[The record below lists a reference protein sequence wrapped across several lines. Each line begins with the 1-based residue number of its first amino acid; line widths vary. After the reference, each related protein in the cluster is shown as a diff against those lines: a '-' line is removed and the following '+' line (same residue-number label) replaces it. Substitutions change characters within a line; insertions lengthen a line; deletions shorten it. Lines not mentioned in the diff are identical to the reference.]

1 MSKHFGAGSFQGAE
15 KFDTLAFLR
24 ENSAKV
30 GAIPMKAQ
38 RHHDAGS
45 DQMAAQ
51 NANLQARNIVLARS
65 INMWNSIFTQTL
77 QGVPQGQT
85 INVPVRNVG
94 LIKRFV
100 VEITYNV
107 VENNTVTLTRT
118 PWGPANTLSQIV
130 FTDLA
135 NQTRINDAGWHMHLL
150 ATARR
155 QAAFGAAFVND
166 SPINIGSNYPVIVAP
181 SAINNQTSQVRMF
194 YEVPISYGDM
204 DLRGGIYAGVVNATM
219 NLQLVVNPQ
228 MIVASTASKTLAVY
242 QSSGAATAPVVSNF
256 TINVYQNYLD
266 QLPFTANGPI
276 LPALDMSTAYLLNNT
291 AKPGLS
297 ANQDNPFPYANFR
310 NFMSTS
316 VIFDQGGTL
325 NAGTDVNAWKLE
337 SANYTNIF
345 NIDPYMA
352 SLLTRE
358 IIGDD
363 FPAGTYYFDHRQ
375 KPISTIQYGNMQL
388 ILNPS
393 VVSSASSQALLGYE
407 ALALINQVTQAG
419 SLYGNN

>member
-1 MSKHFGAGSFQGAE
+1 MRKHLINSE
-15 KFDTLAFLR
+15 FDAKEYLADL
-24 ENSAKV
+24 SARAA
-30 GAIPMKAQ
+30 AIPMKTQ

-45 DQMAAQ
+45 DQQTANQQ
-51 NANLQARNIVLARS
+51 NMMARNLVIANS
-65 INMWNSIFTQTL
+65 INMWNSIFTTTL
-77 QGVPQGQT
+77 QGTPQGQV

-94 LIKRFV
+94 FIKRFV
-100 VEITYNV
+100 VEITYDI

-135 NQTRINDAGWHMHLL
+135 NQTRINTAGWHMHLL

-166 SPINIGSNYPVIVAP
+166 SPTNIGSNYSVISAP
-181 SAINNQTSQVRMF
+181 STINNQTGSVRMF
-194 YEVPISYGDM
+194 YEVPVSYGDF

-219 NLQLVVNPQ
+219 NLQLTINPSLL
-228 MIVASTASKTLAVY
+228 VASTASQTLAVY
-242 QSSGAATAPVVSNF
+242 KSSGAVTAPVVQNF
-256 TINVYQNYLD
+256 KINVYQNYLD
-266 QLPFTANGPI
+266 QLPFTKNGPVI
-276 LPALDMSTAYLLNNT
+276 PQLDQATAYLINNT

-310 NFMSTS
+310 NFMSTA
-316 VIFDQGGTL
+316 VIFDQNGTL

-345 NIDPYMA
+345 NYDPYMA

-363 FPAGTYYFDHRQ
+363 FPAATYYFDHRQ
-375 KPISTIQYGNMQL
+375 KPISTVQYGNMQL

-393 VVSSASSQALLGYE
+393 SIAGASSQALLGYE

>member
-1 MSKHFGAGSFQGAE
+1 MSDAA
-15 KFDTLAFLR
+15 DTQ
-24 ENSAKV
+24 
-30 GAIPMKAQ
+30 MKAN
-38 RHHDAGS
+38 A
-45 DQMAAQ
+45 
-51 NANLQARNIVLARS
+51 ANLQARNLVLAQAV
-65 INMWNSIFTQTL
+65 NMWNSIYTVTL
-77 QGVPQGQT
+77 QGEPRSQV
-85 INVPVRNVG
+85 INIPPRNVG
-94 LIKRFV
+94 LIKRFI
-100 VEITYNV
+100 VEISYDVTVDNS
-107 VENNTVTLTRT
+107 VTLTRT
-118 PWGPANTLSQIV
+118 PWGPANTLSQVV

-135 NQTRINDAGWHMHLL
+135 NQTRINTAGWHMHLL

-155 QAAFGAAFVND
+155 QAAYGAAFTND
-166 SPINIGSNYPVIVAP
+166 SPVSIGSNFPVIVAP
-181 SAINNQTSQVRMF
+181 ATITNQTAKVRMF
-194 YEVPISYGDM
+194 YEIPISYGDF

-219 NLQLVVNPQ
+219 NLQLTVNPNLL
-228 MIVASTASKTLAVY
+228 VASTGSQVLSVY
-242 QSSGAATAPVVSNF
+242 KSSGAITAASIANF

-266 QLPFTANGPI
+266 QIPFTAQGPI
-276 LPALDMSTAYLLNNT
+276 LPAMDLGTVYLLNNT

-316 VIFDQGGTL
+316 VIFDQQGTL
-325 NAGTDVNAWKLE
+325 NTGTDVNAWKLE

-352 SLLTRE
+352 SLLTRQ

-393 VVSSASSQALLGYE
+393 SVAGAASQVLLGYE
-407 ALALINQVTQAG
+407 ALAIVNQVTQAG

>member
-1 MSKHFGAGSFQGAE
+1 MKHVSPAMLSGVSIP
-15 KFDTLAFLR
+15 TL
-24 ENSAKV
+24 SA
-30 GAIPMKAQ
+30 MQ
-38 RHHDAGS
+38 RHHDAGT
-45 DQMAAQ
+45 DQMQAQ
-51 NANLQARNIVLARS
+51 NTNLQARNLVLARA
-65 INMWNSIFTQTL
+65 INMWNSIYTATL
-77 QGVPQGQT
+77 TGTPQGQVV
-85 INVPVRNVG
+85 NVPIRNVG

-100 VEITYNV
+100 VEISYDI

-135 NQTRINDAGWHMHLL
+135 NQTRINTSGWHMHLL

-155 QAAFGAAFVND
+155 QSAFGAAFVND
-166 SPINIGSNYPVIVAP
+166 SPINVGSNFPVITAP
-181 SAINNQTSQVRMF
+181 TTINNETGSVRMF
-194 YEVPISYGDM
+194 YEIPISYGDY
-204 DLRGGIYAGVVNATM
+204 DLRGSIYAGVVNATM
-219 NLQLVVNPQ
+219 NLQMTINPNLL
-228 MIVASTASKTLAVY
+228 VASTGSQVLSAYK
-242 QSSGAATAPVVSNF
+242 SSGAVAAPVVQNF

-266 QLPFTANGPI
+266 QLPFSDKGPI
-276 LPALDMSTAYLLNNT
+276 LPALDMSTVYLLNNT

-310 NFMSTS
+310 NFMSTA
-316 VIFDQGGTL
+316 VIFDQQGTL
-325 NAGTDVNAWKLE
+325 NTGSDVNAWKLE

-345 NIDPYMA
+345 NYDPYMA

-363 FPAGTYYFDHRQ
+363 FPQGTYYFDHRQ

-393 VVSSASSQALLGYE
+393 SIAGASSQVLIGYE
-407 ALALINQVTQAG
+407 ALALVNQVTQAG